1 MRSLTP
7 PAGDAGPVADVEV
20 ELVGG
25 GAMNRVWRV
34 GDTIRR
40 SRGPWSDTTAALLV
54 HLERRGL
61 TAAPRHLGV
70 DEQGRDVLSLLP
82 GTPVAELRGDGQL
95 EEVGHLL
102 RDLHAATADFTPPAD
117 SRWRTSLSTAATGVQ
132 VIHRD
137 VAPWN
142 LLEVDGHLTGLVD
155 WDLAGPGRPVE
166 DLAHTAWHL
175 VPLHGE
181 PMGDGSPGPAEAD
194 RPRRLRV
201 LCDAY
206 GLDPAS
212 RAGLL
217 GEVAGMQVRQAA
229 SVGVDAQRGD
239 PAAVGLWNGGRFT
252 EVTARSLTWL
262 GVHRERLQAA
272 LE

>member
-1 MRSLTP
+1 M
-7 PAGDAGPVADVEV
+7 DDVKV
-20 ELVGG
+20 ELVGR

-40 SRGPWSDTTAALLV
+40 SRGPWSDTTAVLLV
-54 HLERRGL
+54 HLERRGF

-70 DEQGRDVLSLLP
+70 DDQGRDVLSVLP
-82 GTPVAELRGDGQL
+82 GAPVTVLRGDGQL

-102 RDLHAATADFTPPAD
+102 RDLHKATAEFTPPAG

-166 DLAHTAWHL
+166 DLAYTAWHV

-181 PMGDGSPGPAEAD
+181 PMADGSAGPAEAD

-201 LCDAY
+201 LCNAY
-206 GLDPAS
+206 GLDQPA
-212 RAGLL
+212 RAGFL

-229 SVGVDAQRGD
+229 SVSVDAQRGD
-239 PAAVGLWNGGRFT
+239 PAAVRLWNDGRFT
-252 EVTARSLTWL
+252 EATARSLAWL
-262 GVHRERLQAA
+262 AEHRERLQVALAA
-272 LE
+272 GTLSA

>member
-1 MRSLTP
+1 
-7 PAGDAGPVADVEV
+7 VAEPEI
-20 ELVGG
+20 ELVGQG
-25 GAMNRVWRV
+25 RMNRVGRV

-40 SRGPWSDTTAALLV
+40 SRGPWSDTTAALLA
-54 HLERRGL
+54 HLERRGFS
-61 TAAPRHLGV
+61 AAPRHLGV
-70 DEQGRDVLSLLP
+70 DDQGRDVLSVLP
-82 GTPVAELRGDGQL
+82 GTPVAALHGDGQL
-95 EEVGHLL
+95 EEVGHLR
-102 RDLHAATADFTPPAD
+102 RDLHQATAGFIPPVGCL
-117 SRWRTSLSTAATGVQ
+117 WRTSLSTAGTGTQ

-166 DLAHTAWHL
+166 DLAYTAWHF

-181 PMGDGSPGPAEAD
+181 LMGDGTTGPAESD

-206 GLDPAS
+206 GLAAAA
-212 RAGLL
+212 RVGFM

-229 SVGVDAQRGD
+229 SVRVDAQHGD
-239 PAAVGLWNGGRFT
+239 PAAQQLWGNGRFT
-252 EVTARSLTWL
+252 EATARALDWL
-262 GVHRERLQAA
+262 RVHRDDLQSA
-272 LE
+272 LG